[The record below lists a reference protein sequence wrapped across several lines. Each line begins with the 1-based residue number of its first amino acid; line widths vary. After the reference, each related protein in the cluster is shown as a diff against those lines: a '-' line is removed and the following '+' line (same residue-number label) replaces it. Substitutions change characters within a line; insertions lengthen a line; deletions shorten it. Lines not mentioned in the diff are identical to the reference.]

1 MAKKKTLVIPINFLG
16 NVTVPNESIKAVD
29 SSIKRG
35 ELSLGF
41 DLIST
46 KDPDISTSISV
57 YPDGVNGVLKFRRE
71 DESVVVEASGSY
83 VMEIGEWEE
92 ENLDLPAFI
101 MFTRITDENAD
112 SYYFGDD
119 GIGILTDTKVESFS

>member
-16 NVTVPNESIKAVD
+16 NVTIPKESMKAVD

-46 KDPDISTSISV
+46 KDPDVSNSISV
-57 YPDGVNGVLKFRRE
+57 YPDGVNGVLKFKRV

>member
-16 NVTVPNESIKAVD
+16 NVTIPNESIKAVD

-46 KDPDISTSISV
+46 KDPDVSTSISV
-57 YPDGVNGVLKFRRE
+57 YPDGVNGVLKFKRD
-71 DESVVVEASGSY
+71 DESLVVEASGSY

>member
-16 NVTVPNESIKAVD
+16 NVTIPNESIKAVD

-46 KDPDISTSISV
+46 KDPDVSTSISV
-57 YPDGVNGVLKFRRE
+57 YPDGVNGVLKFKRD

>member
-1 MAKKKTLVIPINFLG
+1 MAKKKTLIIPINFFG
-16 NVTVPNESIKAVD
+16 NVTIPNESIEAVD

-46 KDPDISTSISV
+46 KDPEVSTSISV
-57 YPDGVNGVLKFRRE
+57 YPDGVNGVLKFKRD

-101 MFTRITDENAD
+101 MFTGITDENAD
-112 SYYFGDD
+112 SYYFGDG